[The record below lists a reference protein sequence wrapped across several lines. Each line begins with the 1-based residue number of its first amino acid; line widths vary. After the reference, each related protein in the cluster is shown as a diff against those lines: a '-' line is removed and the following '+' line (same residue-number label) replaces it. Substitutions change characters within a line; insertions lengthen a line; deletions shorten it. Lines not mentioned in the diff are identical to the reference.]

1 VGAFGYA
8 AAIGM
13 VLFAVVF
20 GISLAQ
26 LRLFR
31 SRLD

>member
-1 VGAFGYA
+1 MGVFGYA
-8 AAIGM
+8 AAIGI
-13 VLFAVVF
+13 VLFVIVF
-20 GISLAQ
+20 AISLAQ